1 MKLIIK
7 INCSINLIK
16 TLIYVTNVIKTLNH
30 YIHLS
35 PHTLNNQIYLNDLYP
50 YLNISSIIINFSNI
64 INLHYI

>member
-1 MKLIIK
+1 MNLIIK

-16 TLIYVTNVIKTLNH
+16 TLIYVTDVIKTLNH
-30 YIHLS
+30 YIHLY

-50 YLNISSIIINFSNI
+50 YLNISSIIITFSNI